1 MTYEVVRR
9 RTSNSQMN
17 DFQVVSRRAVELAI
31 ELRAYR
37 NKHQISQRQMAHIAS
52 AYGMPFK
59 VKFTQYD
66 ISHYEKYLT
75 IPTENKMYALL
86 NMLGITIEMLDE

>member
-1 MTYEVVRR
+1 MTYEITRR
-9 RTSNSQMN
+9 KTSNTFLN

-37 NKHQISQRQMAHIAS
+37 NKHNISQTQAAHIAS
-52 AYGMPFK
+52 AYGIPYK
-59 VKFTQYD
+59 VKFSQIE
-66 ISHYEKYLT
+66 ISSYEKFKT
-75 IPTENKMYALL
+75 IPKENKMNALL